1 MHNNDLIR
9 ACVCEATWHVSEDG
23 EHKVGHNE
31 FGVFIIVFFN
41 ILNCTQMV
49 IASHLR
55 RTISE
60 SEVVLPTSC
69 AAAVLLSLLLI
80 L

>member
-31 FGVFIIVFFN
+31 FGVFIIVFFF
-41 ILNCTQMV
+41 
-49 IASHLR
+49 
-55 RTISE
+55 
-60 SEVVLPTSC
+60 
-69 AAAVLLSLLLI
+69 
-80 L
+80 

>member
-1 MHNNDLIR
+1 MRNNDLIR